1 MAKKYVWLKLKDDFF
16 QQRVIKKL
24 RKIAGGDTYTIIYL
38 KLQLLSLKD
47 EGKLFYE
54 GVEDDFIEEMALA
67 IDEDADNVRITIM
80 FLEKNGL
87 LTTTSTDEYTLP
99 QVIDCIG
106 SETAAAE
113 RMRKMRSTKSQE
125 KIEVKD
131 KKCNIVTP
139 MLHEVTQALSPVTN
153 CYTEKEEEKD
163 KEIDD
168 NNIYTIPEENLLDE
182 ELDVSSIEF
191 KNNFLEYK
199 KIVSEATGMG
209 MNIVDNLMANII
221 HTLKSQY
228 DIKFLIQKIKES
240 DFLMGKLETKP
251 STANFSKKVMLDR
264 IMADEYKNKISSK
277 PQEIKSPATRII
289 GDINPWEVED

>member
-1 MAKKYVWLKLKDDFF
+1 MTKKYVWLKLKDDFF

-54 GVEDDFIEEMALA
+54 GVEDDFMEEMALA
-67 IDEDADNVRITIM
+67 IDEDVENVKVTIM

-87 LTTTSTDEYTLP
+87 LTTTSDDEYTLP
-99 QVIDCIG
+99 QVVDCIG
-106 SETAAAE
+106 SETASAE
-113 RMRKMRSTKSQE
+113 RKRQQRIREKEKLLLEQKTEVIEKKCDNVTTMSQE
-125 KIEVKD
+125 
-131 KKCNIVTP
+131 
-139 MLHEVTQALSPVTN
+139 VTN
-153 CYTEKEEEKD
+153 CHTEKEEEKD

-168 NNIYTIPEENLLDE
+168 NNIYTIPKKNSTDE
-182 ELDVSSIEF
+182 ELDVTSIEF

-209 MNIVDNLMANII
+209 MNIIDNLMANII

-228 DIKFLIQKIKES
+228 DIKFLIHKIKES

-251 STANFSKKVMLDR
+251 STANFSQKSMLDR
-264 IMADEYKNKISSK
+264 IMADEYKNKTK
-277 PQEIKSPATRII
+277 TTAPAYTPA
-289 GDINPWEVED
+289 GMKCFN

>member
-16 QQRVIKKL
+16 QQRAIKKL

-67 IDEDADNVRITIM
+67 IDEDSDNVRITIM

-87 LTTTSTDEYTLP
+87 LTTTSIDEYTLP
-99 QVIDCIG
+99 QVINCIG
-106 SETAAAE
+106 SETVAAE
-113 RMRKMRSTKSQE
+113 RKRQQRIREKEKLLLEQKTEVTEKKCDNVTTMSQE
-125 KIEVKD
+125 
-131 KKCNIVTP
+131 
-139 MLHEVTQALSPVTN
+139 VTN
-153 CYTEKEEEKD
+153 SHTEKEEEKD

-168 NNIYTIPEENLLDE
+168 NNIYTIPEKNLLDE
-182 ELDVSSIEF
+182 KLDVSSIEF

-199 KIVSEATGMG
+199 ELVSKSTGMG
-209 MNIVDNLMANII
+209 MNIIDNLMANII

-264 IMADEYKNKISSK
+264 IMADEYKNKISSR

-289 GDINPWEVED
+289 GDINPWEVDC

>member
-16 QQRVIKKL
+16 QQRAIKKL

-67 IDEDADNVRITIM
+67 IDEDVENVKITIM

-87 LTTTSTDEYTLP
+87 LTTTSDDEYTLP
-99 QVIDCIG
+99 QVVDCIG
-106 SETAAAE
+106 SETASAE
-113 RMRKMRSTKSQE
+113 RKRQQRIREKEKLLLGQKTEVIEKKCDNVTTMSQEVTKS
-125 KIEVKD
+125 
-131 KKCNIVTP
+131 
-139 MLHEVTQALSPVTN
+139 H
-153 CYTEKEEEKD
+153 TEKEEEKD
-163 KEIDD
+163 KEIDN
-168 NNIYTIPEENLLDE
+168 NNIYTIPEKNLPDE

-191 KNNFLEYK
+191 KKNFLEYK
-199 KIVSEATGMG
+199 ELVSKATGMG
-209 MNIVDNLMANII
+209 KNIVDNLMANII

-264 IMADEYKNKISSK
+264 IMADEYKNKTK
-277 PQEIKSPATRII
+277 TTAPAYIPA
-289 GDINPWEVED
+289 GMKCFN

>member
-1 MAKKYVWLKLKDDFF
+1 MKKENYILIQGFMVTDLKLKGNELLAYAIIYGFSQEEGQTF
-16 QQRVIKKL
+16 RGSLSYLEKWLNASKQTVINTLKSLVEKGLIKKTE
-24 RKIAGGDTYTIIYL
+24 KVINNIKFCEY
-38 KLQLLSLKD
+38 SCN
-47 EGKLFYE
+47 
-54 GVEDDFIEEMALA
+54 IEE
-67 IDEDADNVRITIM
+67 IDKVS
-80 FLEKNGL
+80 KN
-87 LTTTSTDEYTLP
+87 LTTSQKDNEK
-99 QVIDCIG
+99 VVKKFDWG
-106 SETAAAE
+106 SQKN
-113 RMRKMRSTKSQE
+113 RHN
-125 KIEVKD
+125 
-131 KKCNIVTP
+131 NI
-139 MLHEVTQALSPVTN
+139 N
-153 CYTEKEEEKD
+153 NNINNK
-163 KEIDD
+163 IDD

-182 ELDVSSIEF
+182 ELDVSSIDF

-199 KIVSEATGMG
+199 ELVSKATGMG

-277 PQEIKSPATRII
+277 QQEIKSPATRII